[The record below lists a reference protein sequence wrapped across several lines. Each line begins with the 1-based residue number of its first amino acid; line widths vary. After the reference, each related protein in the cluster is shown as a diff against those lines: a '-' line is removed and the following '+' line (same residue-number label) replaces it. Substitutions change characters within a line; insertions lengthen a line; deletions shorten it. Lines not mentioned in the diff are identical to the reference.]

1 MKGIARL
8 VPLHCG
14 IFDPSA
20 SRYHGVKPEE
30 ADWSAPERQ
39 IRAVAEFLGAL
50 DDEDAD
56 ADRRPPKVISLSDT
70 CSAWTAKANKTFC
83 DDISEFESYM
93 PSHAVRSAAAEI
105 SCGLG
110 RKRRPHLRPRRQRLP
125 PQAL

>member
-30 ADWSAPERQ
+30 ADWSAPESQ

-56 ADRRPPKVISLSDT
+56 ADRRPPTVISLSDT

-93 PSHAVRSAAAEI
+93 PSQAVQSLQGVSPAATIRSTFWPTRSAASKA
-105 SCGLG
+105 S
-110 RKRRPHLRPRRQRLP
+110 
-125 PQAL
+125 